1 MGLLG
6 GISGR
11 EAVRRF
17 RRLGYRIRHQK
28 GSHVR
33 LWHTETFH
41 RKPLTVPMHSELKK
55 GLLRQL
61 IQDAGISVQEF
72 HDL

>member
-6 GISGR
+6 GISGK

-17 RRLGYRIRHQK
+17 ERIGYHVTHQR

-33 LWHTETFH
+33 LWHTDTF
-41 RKPLTVPMHSELKK
+41 RCKPLTVPMHRELKK

-61 IQDAGISVQEF
+61 IQDAGLSVEEF
-72 HDL
+72 HRL